1 MPFFFIVPVWML
13 CVLSGIV
20 LLCFKSFRRIGLYA
34 ISVSTTATLVSFFLS
49 TAILYLGPRIG
60 AQWMGRWAAVVLM
73 GAYLLAIGV
82 GALVGALGGF
92 VCTRKLLPHR

>member
-20 LLCFKSFRRIGLYA
+20 LLCFQSLRRIGFYA
-34 ISVSTTATLVSFFLS
+34 ISVSTTATLASFFLS

-60 AQWMGRWAAVVLM
+60 TQWMGRWAGVVLT

-92 VCTRKLLPHR
+92 VFTRKLLPRR